1 MKKIF
6 TILFLI
12 TAFISS
18 AQNNLNKITGLS
30 STSASVAYSLRQLSS
45 SYTGPLVRIKV
56 GTLFYDVYPD
66 ATTYNFTLSSK
77 ISASISTYNAAVS
90 AASANA
96 LSTIIT
102 PGTTNA
108 TVAIWYD
115 QSGNLVHVLSNTSN
129 AKIITSGTINSLNG
143 QPTIYFS
150 DISSYLT
157 SSVTVDY
164 TAQTVATLNAAV
176 QNVASTNYISGII
189 STGDNGGWGLCYD
202 PTSTIKGYWV
212 DASGGNGAFSNENTS
227 DAKIVTGS
235 VGKTISSYI
244 YINSVLKNTKGAQGL
259 SFTTTDKIYV
269 GSRGNFSG
277 RQFIGNISE
286 VFMFAKTLS
295 NAEQTALETSQSIF
309 LPPSVTITSSA
320 SGAVCA
326 GTNITFTAVASN
338 ISTPT
343 YQWYKNGVAISGA
356 TSSTYSSTSLSNN
369 DQINVWVNGGID
381 NSTIV
386 SNGLLLNLDASNP
399 ASYTGAGNTWYDL
412 SGNRNHATLMN
423 SPTYDAVSGSIVTNG
438 TNQYLSIPLFNN
450 SITNVTMQ
458 TWVYINTNTKGVFIA
473 NGYGNGYNIGIGDN
487 YGFDGN
493 GNSASMLFSGPR
505 WINNTGITYTS
516 GWHLI
521 TMVLNGSSTPSFYID
536 NTFKYSSTGTAPN
549 IPTGYFTLGAIPG
562 DGGRYYAG
570 KFAAAYFYDRA
581 LSLTEIQ
588 QNYNAFATKTTA
600 YNSNTITV
608 SITGSIPTI
617 SVNGDGCVN
626 KTSLNTPSGL
636 TSYAWYK
643 DNMVISGA
651 TTYTYTPSASGSYLV
666 QVNNGTCTSQS
677 TATTI
682 YNCAVGSDGK
692 MAPTSNSNLA
702 ISPEGGANFGTGRD
716 FAGKLYNTTGITTT
730 TGTVGSTTAV
740 VGGVISATNVITS
753 SIGFIYSADI
763 NFGTYSTTTIQSN
776 VAAGTYTSTITGLAS
791 TTNYY
796 AKSFIVNK
804 AGTSYGSVVSFTTAA
819 APVTI
824 GSVYGGGIVF
834 YILQSG
840 DNGYDANVQHGLIAP
855 FNSISR
861 QSTNPLPPI
870 VESQIGL
877 NAATIS
883 GALNDGTLLGRTNT
897 DAIIANQGST
907 GTYAALYCRNYANP
921 TSKTFNAVTYTFP
934 VYNDW
939 YMPSIVEINKFRA
952 YVWGLHPSRGSYTN
966 YGNNLIYYNGT
977 SGNGNDYAWG
987 KYLSSTMTG
996 QRYKLYYLE
1005 SGNEDGSS
1013 AYNGWTESDRLV
1025 VMPIRSF

>member
-1 MKKIF
+1 MKIKLKHMKF
-6 TILFLI
+6 RSYLILFSVLVC
-12 TAFISS
+12 SS
-18 AQNNLNKITGLS
+18 NLNAQNNLNRITGLS
-30 STSASVAYSLRQLSS
+30 STTASVAYSLRQLST

-102 PGTTNA
+102 AGTTNA

-269 GSRGNFSG
+269 GSRGNFSD

-369 DQINVWVNGGID
+369 DVINISCGNA
-381 NSTIV
+381 STIV
-386 SNGLLLNLDASNP
+386 SDNTLSLWLDAGSASNV
-399 ASYTGAGNTWYDL
+399 SGTTWTDL
-412 SGNRNHATLMN
+412 SGKGNHATFNSHQTYSSTSGGYFQFDGTANPVLINKVTSAITEVTMSAWVYITPGTTQGSFIKNGAGLGYTFGAGGGGGFCAGTYPGMLLAGQGWLGSN
-423 SPTYDAVSGSIVTNG
+423 SPTSNFSTGWQLCTMVITGSSPTTYRYYING
-438 TNQYLSIPLFNN
+438 TLA
-450 SITNVTMQ
+450 
-458 TWVYINTNTKGVFIA
+458 NTATFSSPSA
-473 NGYGNGYNIGIGDN
+473 PNGSYTALGDN
-487 YGFDGN
+487 YG
-493 GNSASMLFSGPR
+493 
-505 WINNTGITYTS
+505 
-516 GWHLI
+516 
-521 TMVLNGSSTPSFYID
+521 
-536 NTFKYSSTGTAPN
+536 
-549 IPTGYFTLGAIPG
+549 
-562 DGGRYYAG
+562 DGGG
-570 KFAAAYFYDRA
+570 CTPFNSKMGAAYIYTKA
-581 LSLTEIQ
+581 LSVSEIT
-588 QNYNAFATKTTA
+588 QNYNASAARFGLSSTSSVS
-600 YNSNTITV
+600 SNTITSTV
-608 SITGSIPTI
+608 NASPTTPIITT
-617 SVNGDGCVN
+617 NGDACVN
-626 KTSLNTPSGL
+626 KTSLTTPTGL

-643 DNMVISGA
+643 DNVSISGA
-651 TTYTYTPSASGSYLV
+651 TSSTYTPTASGVY
-666 QVNNGTCTSQS
+666 QVTVSNGTCTNTSA
-677 TATTI
+677 ATTI
-682 YNCAVGSDGK
+682 YSCGKTAEGKMSPITSSTTLVTIAGEINSKYGVDERGLMLTKPFANIPTGTNPVTTGLILYLDATRPASYSGTGNTWADISGLSPAGSATLVGS
-692 MAPTSNSNLA
+692 PV
-702 ISPEGGANFGTGRD
+702 FGS
-716 FAGKLYNTTGITTT
+716 
-730 TGTVGSTTAV
+730 GSTTNGSGSFTFGSNINASTTKTYTIDNEITYIAWV
-740 VGGVISATNVITS
+740 NPSTNFDGGVIVRRTDPSFNSGATSLYLYNNNLGYDWDNQNWGWRSNLTVPNNQWSMIVITVNSSTVTAYMCNASGIASASSGRGHSSLTSKGATNFYIAYDPYSPTGRALNGKMGTAMVYS
-753 SIGFIYSADI
+753 VALSSADI
-763 NFGTYSTTTIQSN
+763 S
-776 VAAGTYTSTITGLAS
+776 
-791 TTNYY
+791 
-796 AKSFIVNK
+796 
-804 AGTSYGSVVSFTTAA
+804 
-819 APVTI
+819 
-824 GSVYGGGIVF
+824 
-834 YILQSG
+834 
-840 DNGYDANVQHGLIAP
+840 
-855 FNSISR
+855 SI
-861 QSTNPLPPI
+861 
-870 VESQIGL
+870 
-877 NAATIS
+877 
-883 GALNDGTLLGRTNT
+883 
-897 DAIIANQGST
+897 
-907 GTYAALYCRNYANP
+907 
-921 TSKTFNAVTYTFP
+921 FNAQKASF
-934 VYNDW
+934 
-939 YMPSIVEINKFRA
+939 
-952 YVWGLHPSRGSYTN
+952 GL
-966 YGNNLIYYNGT
+966 
-977 SGNGNDYAWG
+977 
-987 KYLSSTMTG
+987 
-996 QRYKLYYLE
+996 
-1005 SGNEDGSS
+1005 
-1013 AYNGWTESDRLV
+1013 
-1025 VMPIRSF
+1025 